1 MGTWMEGTWGWPRM
15 RTWGPGWG
23 DGGGGDTLGWG
34 HLGMGTWMGET
45 WGQQGLG
52 TGGALWWRQRGAW
65 TQGQGTNWDGG
76 GHIGTSVTWG
86 QGSGDTPPA
95 SSPHPLSVLQEEQDP
110 VLPPDIL
117 AMGTTSPLRHPPTWP
132 NTLDGFPPAWPVAAA
147 ITRHCSQ
154 PPRPPP
160 TLQLPSTAFAHLRR
174 QAAALDAFRPRLNA
188 CCHHHTPL
196 PCARHAVSP
205 RAWGGG
211 GGRDT
216 QSVCVQGV

>member
-86 QGSGDTPPA
+86 QGSGDTPPPPPHTPFQCCRRNRTPCCPLTSWRWA
-95 SSPHPLSVLQEEQDP
+95 PHPP
-110 VLPPDIL
+110 CAIPPPGPTPWMD
-117 AMGTTSPLRHPPTWP
+117 SPLPGLWPLPSPVTAASPP
-132 NTLDGFPPAWPVAAA
+132 G
-147 ITRHCSQ
+147 
-154 PPRPPP
+154 PPRPSSCPP
-160 TLQLPSTAFAHLRR
+160 P
-174 QAAALDAFRPRLNA
+174 
-188 CCHHHTPL
+188 PL
-196 PCARHAVSP
+196 PTCAGRLLHSTPSGPASTPAATTTP
-205 RAWGGG
+205 RCPAPA
-211 GGRDT
+211 T
-216 QSVCVQGV
+216 P